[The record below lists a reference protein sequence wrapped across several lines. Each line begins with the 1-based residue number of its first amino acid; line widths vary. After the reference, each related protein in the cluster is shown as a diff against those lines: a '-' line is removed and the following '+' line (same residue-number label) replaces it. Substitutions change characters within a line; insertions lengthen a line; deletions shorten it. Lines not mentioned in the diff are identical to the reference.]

1 MAIEMGNYHYI
12 AKVGEELHFSAG
24 FFQEKDGWGGGGTKR
39 HCNGKYFLIAWK
51 LMFYIDGFENN

>member
-24 FFQEKDGWGGGGTKR
+24 FFQEKDGGGGGGGTKR
-39 HCNGKYFLIAWK
+39 QCNG
-51 LMFYIDGFENN
+51 

>member
-24 FFQEKDGWGGGGTKR
+24 FFQEKDGWGGGAAL
-39 HCNGKYFLIAWK
+39 NDIATVNI
-51 LMFYIDGFENN
+51 F